1 MSTEPAMWMDCLRQ
15 LVGINSHTFNKSGVD
30 QVNDLFTEWME
41 AIGFTAE
48 YFPRQQIGDHVLYR
62 SADGG
67 KPKLLFLGHS
77 DTVFAQGRFETFH
90 DDEQW
95 VYGPGVCDMK
105 GGLVVALTALRHAAA
120 QAPLSDVDFLLVSD
134 EETGSDDSR
143 ALTTQLAT
151 HYHACL
157 VLEAAGQN
165 MEVVTGRKGVGT
177 FRIDIKGKA
186 AHAGVR
192 YSEGI
197 NANVEAAHK
206 LVALTKLTDLNL
218 GTTVN
223 VGKIQGGVG
232 ANTISPDASLLIE
245 MRYTQQNE
253 RDRLM
258 NELEQIV
265 RTSFVEGTHSIL
277 SGQIQRDVMANTP
290 IQQQLLHTIQTLHGK
305 PLATEFRGGVSDA
318 NTIAAAGVATLDGFG
333 PFGDGDHTLDER
345 ALKSSFEERITL
357 CTQILHYHRQHG
369 WLYPI

>member
-1 MSTEPAMWMDCLRQ
+1 M
-15 LVGINSHTFNKSGVD
+15 
-30 QVNDLFTEWME
+30 
-41 AIGFTAE
+41 
-48 YFPRQQIGDHVLYR
+48 
-62 SADGG
+62 
-67 KPKLLFLGHS
+67 
-77 DTVFAQGRFETFH
+77 
-90 DDEQW
+90 
-95 VYGPGVCDMK
+95 
-105 GGLVVALTALRHAAA
+105 
-120 QAPLSDVDFLLVSD
+120 
-134 EETGSDDSR
+134 
-143 ALTTQLAT
+143 
-151 HYHACL
+151 
-157 VLEAAGQN
+157 
-165 MEVVTGRKGVGT
+165 
-177 FRIDIKGKA
+177 
-186 AHAGVR
+186 
-192 YSEGI
+192 
-197 NANVEAAHK
+197 
-206 LVALTKLTDLNL
+206 
-218 GTTVN
+218 
-223 VGKIQGGVG
+223 GKIQGGVG